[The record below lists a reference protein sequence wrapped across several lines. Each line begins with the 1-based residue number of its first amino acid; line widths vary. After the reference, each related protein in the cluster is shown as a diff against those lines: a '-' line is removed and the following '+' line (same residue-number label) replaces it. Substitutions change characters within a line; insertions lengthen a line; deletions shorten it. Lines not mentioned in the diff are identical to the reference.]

1 MTPDTARLAKFFLG
15 QTEKLF
21 CVKCLASELGSS
33 LKDVRGVLVTL
44 SAEIRLNRGA
54 GQCAK
59 CHGWNVVYGLV
70 PPEAD
75 TRSPEERLAEFLRE
89 RAGAAFCNTCLC
101 RELRIPFHVVRKAA
115 DRLRMARTARLYG
128 GRCAICARQRLV
140 IGPDAAGER
149 NANRLRS
156 V

>member
-1 MTPDTARLAKFFLG
+1 MMPDTARLAEFFLR

-21 CVKCLASELGSS
+21 CVKCLATELGSS
-33 LKDVRGVLVTL
+33 LTDARGVLATL

-54 GQCAK
+54 GQCAG
-59 CHGWNVVYGLV
+59 CRGWNVVYGLV
-70 PPEAD
+70 AAEAE

-89 RAGAAFCNTCLC
+89 RTGAVFCNTCLC

-128 GRCAICARQRLV
+128 GRCAICERLRLV
-140 IGPDAAGER
+140 IGQDAADER
-149 NANRLRS
+149 NANRLS
-156 V
+156 IV